1 MTKIE
6 EANFEHCV
14 SFLADMIM
22 KYADRVLEEIEKKEE
37 KSNKKI
43 QFSDF

>member
-6 EANFEHCV
+6 EANFERCV

-22 KYADRVLEEIEKKEE
+22 KYADRVLEEIEKKENGKE
-37 KSNKKI
+37 K
-43 QFSDF
+43 

>member
-6 EANFEHCV
+6 EAKFERCA

-22 KYADRVLEEIEKKEE
+22 KYADEMLEMIEQKKE
-37 KSNKKI
+37 
-43 QFSDF
+43 